1 MSQAR
6 MSENE
11 TINAESGSSS
21 PGAILKRCREYH
33 GTSIEEAAESTKI
46 AVHHLM
52 ALEADHVKEFA
63 NLAYLK
69 GFLRVYAGYLGL
81 NPEDLMRLYER
92 LGAPAVRPGN
102 ERKNG
107 SKESGRKQ
115 RRFPWQKLA
124 LPAVLLLMM
133 IATSAIFNHSPSPPP
148 VNPSPQPGVVA
159 TPVTPVQPARSSA
172 AVVVAPHKFETVSS
186 QKQSPKREDA
196 VTEKNVTP
204 DSSYLESS
212 RGIIVRLKV
221 VQNGSLAVSIDGAG
235 SQGFDLTSGD
245 VFEWKADR
253 TIALELSNAAS
264 VETELNGKLLK
275 PFVAPAY
282 VVLDANG
289 VKH

>member
-52 ALEADHVKEFA
+52 ALEADQVKEFA

-92 LGAPAVRPGN
+92 LGAPEASPGN
-102 ERKNG
+102 ERKNSG
-107 SKESGRKQ
+107 KAAGRKQ

-133 IATSAIFNHSPSPPP
+133 IATSAILNHSPAPPP
-148 VNPSPQPGVVA
+148 IHPAPQPGVVA
-159 TPVTPVQPARSSA
+159 APVAPLQPALSSA
-172 AVVVAPHKFETVSS
+172 AMVVTPAKPDTVSG
-186 QKQSPKREDA
+186 QTQNPKPEEA
-196 VTEKNVTP
+196 VSEKNISP
-204 DSSYLESS
+204 DSYQESGK
-212 RGIIVRLKV
+212 GIIVRLKV

-253 TIALELSNAAS
+253 TIALELANAAS
-264 VETELNGKLLK
+264 VEAELNGKPLK
-275 PFVAPAY
+275 SFVAPAY
-282 VVLDANG
+282 VVLDVNG